1 MVKYCQKCGNPSYD
15 GATICGNCGA
25 QLPPKSDFNSQPPNS
40 GEEVVEK
47 KSEFNFS
54 KGVDELKSL
63 SKKRK
68 EYKREHPSKPTITKI
83 ETFKAS
89 KKPALSEE
97 DKRERL
103 IQSTYSSGGV
113 VGFKEKSRGSK
124 DPARKFQNNTQQRR
138 AVPQNRNKTRQNR
151 QTIQTRNRQ
160 DNHNELEFPNFNGF
174 NFNKKT
180 IALIA
185 VVVIILIAIVGV
197 SVMSMTNTN
206 SDAETLYF
214 SDDDL
219 GFYYPETWS
228 KYEDSNGGTNGEI
241 AFKTQDK
248 VLIGYTK
255 VANSE
260 LTLDIITSRINAT
273 AQSLGG
279 SIVEINNITIDGKN
293 ATDIITSS
301 IDRGYSRYISIIHE
315 GVYYSFVINNGQ
327 TSNPDDMNSLKAT
340 DIQNMI
346 LSIKFTDKTTGEN
359 TQV

>member
-89 KKPALSEE
+89 KKPVLSEE

-124 DPARKFQNNTQQRR
+124 DPARKFKTQNNQQRR
-138 AVPQNRNKTRQNR
+138 AAPQNRNTTR
-151 QTIQTRNRQ
+151 QTRNRQ
-160 DNHNELEFPNFNGF
+160 ENHNELEFPHFNGF
-174 NFNKKT
+174 KFNKKT
-180 IALIA
+180 IALIT

-219 GFYYPETWS
+219 GFYYPETWT
-228 KYEDSNGGTNGEI
+228 KYENSDELTNGEI

-260 LTLDIITSRINAT
+260 LTLDIITSKINAT

-301 IDRGYSRYISIIHE
+301 ADRGYSRYISIIHD
-315 GVYYSFVINNGQ
+315 GIYYSFVINNGQ
-327 TSNPDDMNSLKAT
+327 TSNPDDINSLKAT

-346 LSIKFTDKTTGEN
+346 LSIKFTNKTTGEN

>member
-97 DKRERL
+97 DRRERL

-124 DPARKFQNNTQQRR
+124 DPARKFQNQNTQQRR
-138 AVPQNRNKTRQNR
+138 AVPQNRNATR
-151 QTIQTRNRQ
+151 QTRNRQ
-160 DNHNELEFPNFNGF
+160 ESHNELEFPNFNGF
-174 NFNKKT
+174 KFNKKT

-214 SDDDL
+214 SDEDL
-219 GFYYPETWS
+219 GFYYPETWT
-228 KYEDSNGGTNGEI
+228 KYENSDELTNGEI

-248 VLIGYTK
+248 ILIGYTK

-260 LTLDIITSRINAT
+260 LTLDIITSEINAT

-279 SIVEINNITIDGKN
+279 SIIEINNITIDGKN

-301 IDRGYSRYISIIHE
+301 ADRGYSRYISIIH
-315 GVYYSFVINNGQ
+315 
-327 TSNPDDMNSLKAT
+327 D
-340 DIQNMI
+340 
-346 LSIKFTDKTTGEN
+346 
-359 TQV
+359 